1 MTGARPLT
9 REECIKVRDAFTGR
23 YAYRN
28 RTLFLLGINTGFR
41 ISELLSLR
49 IADVVEHDGSVTDRI
64 TVQRKFMKGGKRS
77 RSVVLNTRIKVSLL
91 DYLQNDMHLNIDW
104 ENTNTHPLFPSE
116 REYGMSISRIQADR
130 ILKDAFREAGLRGNL
145 STHTMR
151 KTFAN
156 NFFTAA
162 EKLRKGGENIDP
174 FRLTSKAL
182 GHAVLDNTDKY
193 LSFMESD
200 IDNTIEEIGI

>member
-1 MTGARPLT
+1 MTGARPLS
-9 REECIKVRDAFTGR
+9 REECLKVRDAFSGR

-49 IADVVEHDGSVTDRI
+49 IADVVEWEGTVTDRI

-77 RSVVLNTRIKVSLL
+77 RSVVLNTRIKVALS
-91 DYLQNDMHLNIDW
+91 DYIINDMQIMGKPNHW
-104 ENTNTHPLFPSE
+104 YLFPSE
-116 REYGMSISRIQADR
+116 REGNKPITRIQADR